1 MNIQTLLFSIL
12 CFALIGCYKKEHKA
26 EMAHANFKYI
36 PDVIDKRKYSG
47 EYELFVSSERDS
59 STCSFILRENREY
72 MFIQYCTF
80 PHTRYS
86 QYDPISGG
94 LKIVSYNE
102 MLTELDEC
110 LRILSEKRDI
120 KKLVSFTFGLSGLG
134 DVAVSATNNY
144 NRCHPNDD
152 NYNSD
157 DVLKA
162 VSETSLINDFNE
174 ILCKYGVEVY
184 KLECPE
190 YIVFLVKKERFLMLS
205 TLDKKSHVPERVIDM
220 PIEITLR
227 ELRCNK

>member
-86 QYDPISGG
+86 QYDPIS
-94 LKIVSYNE
+94 
-102 MLTELDEC
+102 
-110 LRILSEKRDI
+110 
-120 KKLVSFTFGLSGLG
+120 
-134 DVAVSATNNY
+134 
-144 NRCHPNDD
+144 
-152 NYNSD
+152 
-157 DVLKA
+157 
-162 VSETSLINDFNE
+162 
-174 ILCKYGVEVY
+174 
-184 KLECPE
+184 
-190 YIVFLVKKERFLMLS
+190 
-205 TLDKKSHVPERVIDM
+205 
-220 PIEITLR
+220 
-227 ELRCNK
+227 